1 MAYTREENENFEIDF
16 SVEKIWE
23 AVPKVI
29 ETLDWKIEET
39 DQATHHFKVK
49 TKGGFLSYGSTMK
62 IDLSPVD
69 EKTTK
74 LSLAVE
80 TPVTTITS
88 MADYGRSAERM
99 DMFVAALAKQMGV
112 IKPKK

>member
-1 MAYTREENENFEIDF
+1 VAYVREEKESFEIDF
-16 SVEKIWE
+16 PLEKIWE

-29 ETLDWKIEET
+29 ENLDWTIEET

-49 TKGGFLSYGSTMK
+49 TKGGFLSYGSIMK
-62 IDLSPVD
+62 IDLSAEN

-74 LSLAVE
+74 LSLSVE

-88 MADYGRSAERM
+88 MADYGRSGERM
-99 DMFVAALAKQMGV
+99 DMFVAALAKLMGV
-112 IKPKK
+112 IKPK